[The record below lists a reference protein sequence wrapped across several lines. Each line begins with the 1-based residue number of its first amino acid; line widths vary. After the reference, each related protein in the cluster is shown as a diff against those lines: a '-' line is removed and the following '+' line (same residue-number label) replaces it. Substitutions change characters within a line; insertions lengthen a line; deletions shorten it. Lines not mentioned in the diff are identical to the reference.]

1 MNVLL
6 ILRLILGLIIIST
19 QSIQSPLYGNIK
31 FLYFL
36 QSFEGI
42 ILWVGILFGIIGA
55 IIINI
60 LTIQTIKL
68 QAIQSAT
75 GLLYVNLVMILMGE
89 MIFKY
94 YFLTKNIL
102 L

>member
-1 MNVLL
+1 M
-6 ILRLILGLIIIST
+6 
-19 QSIQSPLYGNIK
+19 
-31 FLYFL
+31 
-36 QSFEGI
+36 
-42 ILWVGILFGIIGA
+42 LWIGILFGIVGA

-94 YFLTKNIL
+94 YFIRVFKKKLLVYTPCTIIYISWFSLFGPAIL
-102 L
+102 N